1 MRRNRFAL
9 VLLAVST
16 AATAQQ
22 PSQDKHFIRAS
33 ADAVVTGK
41 PDRANIS
48 IGVQTQ
54 GATAKASAEQNA
66 TETAN
71 VMHKIKTV
79 LGTNGEIKTTNYSIS
94 PHYEMNAGN
103 NRQSGFDTN
112 DTVEVTVDDLS
123 LLPRLLDAATGSG
136 ANSIGGISFTVKD
149 NTALRQQALTEASEK
164 AKAAAEAI
172 AKALG
177 LRVVGVASAEAG
189 SSSGPVRP
197 MPMRMMLAKSVPST
211 PIESGSIEV
220 SASVTVTLE
229 VNP

>member
-1 MRRNRFAL
+1 
-9 VLLAVST
+9 
-16 AATAQQ
+16 
-22 PSQDKHFIRAS
+22 
-33 ADAVVTGK
+33 
-41 PDRANIS
+41 
-48 IGVQTQ
+48 
-54 GATAKASAEQNA
+54 
-66 TETAN
+66 
-71 VMHKIKTV
+71 
-79 LGTNGEIKTTNYSIS
+79 
-94 PHYEMNAGN
+94 
-103 NRQSGFDTN
+103 
-112 DTVEVTVDDLS
+112 
-123 LLPRLLDAATGSG
+123 
-136 ANSIGGISFTVKD
+136 VKD